1 MLTCCLKFASLCKKV
16 KTWVVS
22 DHTWCRLVDLASEPL
37 YVLVSGS
44 GRLMSWLVSTLNL
57 DGFRPGRRDGRTT
70 RRHRRNQGPTLHPM
84 CHLTPDEL
92 TP

>member
-1 MLTCCLKFASLCKKV
+1 MACY
-16 KTWVVS
+16 S
-22 DHTWCRLVDLASEPL
+22 DHTWCRLVDLASEPLL

-57 DGFRPGRRDGRTT
+57 DGFRPDRRDGRTT

-92 TP
+92 IP